1 MASSDGL
8 LETFLA
14 VTGAGFFVTAAFL
27 AAFLTGALAAVADA
41 TFLAGAFLVG
51 AFFAAAFFAAFLA
64 AGLGLASA
72 FLGADAIV
80 FVTVFL
86 LAIIVRGL
94 GRSQHVQCQT
104 GIQSEL
110 LGIASTLDRGIVAAW
125 LTAIHGVLRATYRV
139 IACPVQSIW
148 AGGRPWRWSF
158 RSCCMSS
165 FSLRSIA

>member
-8 LETFLA
+8 LETFFV
-14 VTGAGFFVTAAFL
+14 VTGAGLFVTAV
-27 AAFLTGALAAVADA
+27 FLT
-41 TFLAGAFLVG
+41 G

-94 GRSQHVQCQT
+94 GRSEHVQCQT

-110 LGIASTLDRGIVAAW
+110 LGIASTLDRGIVAVW

-148 AGGRPWRWSF
+148 AGGRP
-158 RSCCMSS
+158 
-165 FSLRSIA
+165 